1 MSKRFYITL
10 NSQKDKDKIILDYLS
25 STYNES
31 ETIKSLLYKVATD
44 GGNTMQLDDRI
55 SDSITIREEQ
65 SVANSTEKVT
75 KDEELNNNKIVIDED
90 IMGLFK

>member
-10 NSQKDKDKIILDYLS
+10 NPQKDKDKIILDYLS

-31 ETIKSLLYKVATD
+31 ETIKSLLYKVAT
-44 GGNTMQLDDRI
+44 GGGDMVQLGDKI
-55 SDSITIREEQ
+55 NGIITANKEQ
-65 SVANSTEKVT
+65 NVTNSTEKVI
-75 KDEELNNNKIVIDED
+75 KDEKLNNNQITVDED